1 MNPTAPN
8 VTKELLISIVDDE
21 ECVRESLSSLLRS
34 EGYRVSEYASVEDFL
49 TRGWWDEAACM
60 ILDVRLPAMG
70 GLELQRYLAARQPGG
85 PVIFISGHATENEQ
99 TSAMKRGAVA
109 FLRKPFSD
117 KALLE
122 AVRKA
127 IASSAATLRAHT
139 KV

>member
-8 VTKELLISIVDDE
+8 VTQEFLISIVDDE

-34 EGYRVSEYASVEDFL
+34 EDYKVRGYASVEDFL
-49 TRGWWDEAACM
+49 TRGWWDEAACL

-70 GLELQRYLAARQPGG
+70 GLELQRYLAERQPGR
-85 PVIFISGHATENEQ
+85 PVVFISGHATENEQ
-99 TSAMKRGAVA
+99 TAAIKRGAVA

-127 IASSAATLRAHT
+127 IASGTSTLRDHT